1 MDNRQSAGRWF
12 HVIAKPLE
20 VTQAIG
26 VPLT

>member
-12 HVIAKPLE
+12 HIIAKPFE
-20 VTQAIG
+20 VTQANG